1 MRPRQAHVFQASLG
15 ALSDAVD
22 RFAMLSVSGRSGSR
36 HPNRRRRLSDGPNH
50 FRCSSRHLGVA
61 IVISAFF
68 RDVDGTGA
76 YGTGQTLG
84 WVFAVAL
91 VALGTRAIITGRKTR
106 R

>member
-1 MRPRQAHVFQASLG
+1 MARII
-15 ALSDAVD
+15 
-22 RFAMLSVSGRSGSR
+22 SGVV
-36 HPNRRRRLSDGPNH
+36 LVIW
-50 FRCSSRHLGVA
+50 GVA

-76 YGTGQTLG
+76 YATGQKLG